1 MNTQF
6 ELFRKDLDRIFDGTE
21 QQPGVLRML
30 DRHNEIA
37 ASEGAAETVAAG
49 G

>member
-6 ELFRKDLDRIFDGTE
+6 ELRKDLDRIFDGTE

-30 DRHNEIA
+30 DRHNESRS
-37 ASEGAAETVAAG
+37 SEGAASAP
-49 G
+49 